1 MNMFNLLALEINF
14 QRFLESLPYVGYG
27 MLGIFLVIGVIILVM
42 TLMIKV
48 ENSIKAKKEQ
58 NKENKTE

>member
-1 MNMFNLLALEINF
+1 MNIFNILALEFNV
-14 QRFLESLPYVGYG
+14 QRFLGSLPYVCYG

-58 NKENKTE
+58 NKESKTE